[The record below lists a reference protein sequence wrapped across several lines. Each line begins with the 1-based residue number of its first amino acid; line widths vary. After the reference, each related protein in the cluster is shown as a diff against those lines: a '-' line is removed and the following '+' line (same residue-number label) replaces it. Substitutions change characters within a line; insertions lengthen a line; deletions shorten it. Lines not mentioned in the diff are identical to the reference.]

1 MNRTLSRSLTLAVV
15 LACSIGWLAPVLAVT
30 PPNIVLILGDDQ
42 AWNDYGFMGHPEI
55 KTPHLD
61 RLASQSACF
70 TQGYVPS
77 SLCRPSL
84 ACILTGL
91 YTHQHKISGNDPP
104 KGTDRVEM
112 LRHVRRLPMIPKW
125 LGERGYSS
133 FQSGKWWEGA
143 PAEGGFTAAM
153 SHGDPTRGGRHGD
166 VGLKIGREGMKPLFD
181 FMGGANGKPFFLWYA
196 PMLPHTPHNPPERL
210 LAKYQ
215 RQGQPLPIAKY
226 HAMCEWFDE
235 TVGELLAHLDRGG
248 LAQNTMVVFACDNGW
263 IQQPNGNQFA
273 PKSKKSPY
281 DGGLRTPILVRWPGH
296 IEPAR
301 IETPVSS
308 IDIAP
313 TMLAAAGITPKE
325 PLPGLDLTTLASNA
339 GKSERTALFGATFDH
354 DVADID
360 RPERS
365 LHFRWCRSGNWKLI
379 LPHGS
384 LAETSKA
391 ELYDVAIDPLET
403 KNLAEQHPDQV
414 VQLQQQIDHWWS
426 VPR

>member
-1 MNRTLSRSLTLAVV
+1 MHRSLLLTLCVV
-15 LACSIGWLAPVLAVT
+15 LSCWLGGIASVRAAE
-30 PPNIVLILGDDQ
+30 PPNIVMILGDDQ
-42 AWNDYGFMGHPEI
+42 AWTDYGFMGHPEI

-61 RLASQSACF
+61 KLASQSACF
-70 TQGYVPS
+70 AQGYVPS

-84 ACILTGL
+84 ACLLTGL

-112 LRHVRRLPMIPKW
+112 LRHVRRLPMLPKW

-143 PAEGGFTAAM
+143 PVEGGFTAAM
-153 SHGDPTRGGRHGD
+153 SHGDPARGGRHGD
-166 VGLKIGREGMKPLFD
+166 VGLKIGREGMQPVFD
-181 FMGGANGKPFFLWYA
+181 FIDGTQSKPFFLWYA

-210 LAKYQ
+210 LTKYQ
-215 RQGQPLPIAKY
+215 RDGKTLPVAKY

-235 TVGELLAHLDRGG
+235 TVGELLAHLDKRG
-248 LAQNTMVVFACDNGW
+248 LAQNTMVVFSCDNGW
-263 IQQPNGNQFA
+263 IQQPNGNLFA

-313 TMLAAAGITPKE
+313 TMLAAAGVTPKE
-325 PLPGLDLTTLASNA
+325 PLPGLDLAHIAANG
-339 GKSERTALFGATFDH
+339 GKSDRTALFGATFNH

-360 RPERS
+360 RPAAS
-365 LHFRWCRSGNWKLI
+365 LEFRWCRSENWKLI
-379 LPHGS
+379 QPHGPG
-384 LAETSKA
+384 AV
-391 ELYDVAIDPLET
+391 ELYDVQADPLEV
-403 KNLAEQHPDQV
+403 KNLAEQHPATV
-414 VQLQQQIDHWWS
+414 TQLQQQIERWWS

>member
-166 VGLKIGREGMKPLFD
+166 VGLKIGREG
-181 FMGGANGKPFFLWYA
+181 
-196 PMLPHTPHNPPERL
+196 
-210 LAKYQ
+210 
-215 RQGQPLPIAKY
+215 
-226 HAMCEWFDE
+226 
-235 TVGELLAHLDRGG
+235 
-248 LAQNTMVVFACDNGW
+248 
-263 IQQPNGNQFA
+263 
-273 PKSKKSPY
+273 
-281 DGGLRTPILVRWPGH
+281 
-296 IEPAR
+296 
-301 IETPVSS
+301 
-308 IDIAP
+308 
-313 TMLAAAGITPKE
+313 
-325 PLPGLDLTTLASNA
+325 
-339 GKSERTALFGATFDH
+339 
-354 DVADID
+354 ID
-360 RPERS
+360 RKS
-365 LHFRWCRSGNWKLI
+365 
-379 LPHGS
+379 
-384 LAETSKA
+384 
-391 ELYDVAIDPLET
+391 
-403 KNLAEQHPDQV
+403 V
-414 VQLQQQIDHWWS
+414 V
-426 VPR
+426 

>member
-1 MNRTLSRSLTLAVV
+1 MNRSSLFALVATVGCFL
-15 LACSIGWLAPVLAVT
+15 GWIASVPAAE
-30 PPNIVLILGDDQ
+30 PPNIVMILGDDQ
-42 AWNDYGFMGHPEI
+42 AWTDYGFMGHPEI

-70 TQGYVPS
+70 TRGYVPS

-84 ACILTGL
+84 ACLLTGL

-166 VGLKIGREGMKPLFD
+166 VGLKIGREGMQPVFD
-181 FMGGANGKPFFLWYA
+181 FIDGAKGKPFFLWYA

-215 RQGQPLPIAKY
+215 RPGKTLPVAKY

-235 TVGELLAHLDRGG
+235 TVGELLAHLDKSG
-248 LAQNTMVVFACDNGW
+248 LANNTMVVFSCDNGW
-263 IQQPNGNQFA
+263 IQQPNGNLFS

-281 DGGLRTPILVRWPGH
+281 DGGLRTPILVKWPGH

-301 IETPVSS
+301 IETLVSS

-313 TMLAAAGITPKE
+313 TMLAAAGVTPKE
-325 PLPGLDLTTLASNA
+325 PLPGLDLARLAA
-339 GKSERTALFGATFDH
+339 HGGKSDRTALYGATFHH

-360 RPERS
+360 HPEAS
-365 LHFRWCRSGNWKLI
+365 LEFRWCRSENWKLI
-379 LPHGS
+379 LPHGPGS
-384 LAETSKA
+384 A
-391 ELYDVAIDPLET
+391 ELYDVKADPLEG
-403 KNLAEQHPDQV
+403 KNLAEQQPATV
-414 VQLQQQIDHWWS
+414 AQLQQQIDRWWF

>member
-1 MNRTLSRSLTLAVV
+1 MHRSLLLALCAV
-15 LACSIGWLAPVLAVT
+15 LSCLLGGIASVRAAE
-30 PPNIVLILGDDQ
+30 PPNIVMILGDDQ
-42 AWNDYGFMGHPEI
+42 AWTDYGFMGHPEI

-84 ACILTGL
+84 ACLLTGL

-104 KGTDRVEM
+104 KGTDRGEM

-133 FQSGKWWEGA
+133 FQSGKWWEGV

-166 VGLKIGREGMKPLFD
+166 VGLKIGREGMQPVFD
-181 FMGGANGKPFFLWYA
+181 FIDGAKGKPFFLWYA

-215 RQGQPLPIAKY
+215 RPGQTLPIAKY

-235 TVGELLAHLDRGG
+235 TVGELLAHLDKSG

-263 IQQPNGNQFA
+263 IQQPNGNLFA

-281 DGGLRTPILVRWPGH
+281 DGGLRTPILVKWPGH

-301 IETPVSS
+301 HETLVSS

-313 TMLAAAGITPKE
+313 TMLAAAGVTPKE
-325 PLPGLDLTTLASNA
+325 PLPGLDLARIAANG
-339 GKSERTALFGATFDH
+339 GKSDRTALFGATFHH

-360 RPERS
+360 RPEAS
-365 LHFRWCRSGNWKLI
+365 LEFRWCRAENWKLI
-379 LPHGS
+379 QPHGPAS
-384 LAETSKA
+384 A
-391 ELYDVAIDPLET
+391 ELYDLKADPREEH
-403 KNLAEQHPDQV
+403 NLAEQHPDRV
-414 VQLQQQIDHWWS
+414 TQLQQQLDRWWS